1 MSLRK
6 KKDEEVSAVFE
17 TKSEEALN
25 KKAEKQNK
33 SKENW
38 RLIFRRILL
47 NKEIYLML
55 LPVVIFYIVFSYVPM
70 YGITLAWKD
79 YWPSLG
85 IQDSPWIGWGNF
97 QDLFELEGFWQVFQ
111 NTITISLLRLLFT
124 FPIPILVALL
134 LNEIFSLNYKKTVQ
148 TMIYLPHFISWV
160 ILGSLVK
167 MILAEDG
174 MFNNLITL
182 FGGDVVYFLQEDD
195 MFYSILL
202 ITEIWKDTG
211 WGTIIYT
218 ASIAG
223 IDGTLYEAAKID
235 GCKRA
240 DLMFRITVPM
250 LAPIITVMFI
260 NGLSSVMNA
269 GFDPIYNLY
278 NKTIYEKADVIDTYV
293 YRLLM
298 DRHDYALSTAVGI
311 FKTSINFLLLIG
323 ANVLTKKIN
332 GYSMFVID

>member
-1 MSLRK
+1 MSLQK
-6 KKDEEVSAVFE
+6 KNNEDIFAVSTEKGEAVLRE
-17 TKSEEALN
+17 KSERAG
-25 KKAEKQNK
+25 KGKEKWK
-33 SKENW
+33 
-38 RLIFRRILL
+38 LIFRRILL

-55 LPVVIFYIVFSYVPM
+55 LPVVVFYIVFSYVPM

-85 IQDSPWIGWGNF
+85 IEGSPWIGWENF
-97 QDLFELEGFWQVFQ
+97 RDLFELEGFGQVFK
-111 NTITISLLRLLFT
+111 NTITISLLRLVIA
-124 FPIPILVALL
+124 FPFPILVALF
-134 LNEIFSLNYKKTVQ
+134 LNEVLNSAYRKTVQ
-148 TMIYLPHFISWV
+148 TLIYLPNFISWV

-167 MILAEDG
+167 MLLAEDG

-182 FGGDVVYFLQEDD
+182 FGGDVIYFLQEDD
-195 MFYSILL
+195 MFYGILL
-202 ITEIWKDTG
+202 ITEIWKCTG

-223 IDGTLYEAAKID
+223 IDGTLYEAAKMD
-235 GCKRA
+235 GCTRFG
-240 DLMFRITVPM
+240 LMFRITIPM
-250 LAPIITVMFI
+250 IMPIITVMFI
-260 NGLSSVMNA
+260 NQLSNVMNA

-298 DRHDYALSTAVGI
+298 DRHDYPLSTAVGL
-311 FKTSINFLLLIG
+311 FKTSINFVLLIG
-323 ANVLTKKIN
+323 GNWLTRKIN